1 MRSKYQIEVV
11 EDTVSGGTGYVLVDG
26 FRGDEFDTPYVIHEP
41 RLLAHDIL
49 EHVSGPECIG
59 PVYDEL
65 KAIGAVALVRPE
77 LDNLKY
83 DVANVLATPEPEC
96 SLYKPAPVR
105 VLDPVVRRQL
115 RNAAVRGTAMY
126 YVEVEGEEDDILNIS
141 RIVYGYLCEG
151 YAQAG
156 AYYGT
161 VAVCDMFDRITQQA
175 KVWSDSWNDD
185 DNVGYTFD
193 LVLDWDE
200 IECYISTEPNE
211 WMEEDYDE

>member
-11 EDTVSGGTGYVLVDG
+11 KDWILGGTGYVLVDG
-26 FRGDEFDTPYVIHEP
+26 FHGDDYDTPYAIHEA

-59 PVYDEL
+59 PVVEEL
-65 KAIGAVALVRPE
+65 RTIGVSALVRPE
-77 LDNLKY
+77 LFNLEY
-83 DVANVLATPEPEC
+83 DVAN
-96 SLYKPAPVR
+96 SLSAPDSDFGMYPPVPVR
-105 VLDPVVRRQL
+105 VLDPVVRKHL
-115 RNAAVRGTAMY
+115 RRVAVRGTALY
-126 YVEVEGEEDDILNIS
+126 YEEEEEVEKFAILNHA

-161 VAVCDMFDRITQQA
+161 VAVCDMFDRITRQA
-175 KVWSDSWNDD
+175 QVWSNEWKEYWNI
-185 DNVGYTFD
+185 GYTFD
-193 LVLDWDE
+193 VVLDWDA

-211 WMEEDYDE
+211 WMEEDDE